1 MTQKDSRLR
10 NVFRCL
16 SLAFVLGLP
25 AVSAHAQASGSDA
38 PPPVHTWVDSN
49 GIDLISGAFFT
60 ADLQVSV
67 GDAGQGGLSRTF
79 FNGPGAFLPYGR
91 DSLTGTLNSSGGG
104 GAYTVSLGS
113 ESYEFALVGSNFVNF
128 SGDGSTLTKTDSQTY
143 TFVARDGTKALFNTT
158 WGDAGGLIAAN
169 VARVTQVFKPSGEVL
184 NYAYST
190 QTVQVSYAT
199 VTFVRPEAVTN
210 NFGYEI
216 KYLYSN
222 APTIAG
228 MGYIT
233 KVIALNTAVDF
244 CGQWDTTCTGL
255 TVAWPTINI
264 STNASTLVSTVTDN
278 LGRQT
283 TYPPFALANGT
294 QTLIRPSGE
303 TLTIKYDASYR
314 VISFSNG
321 TGTWLY
327 SYVTSGT
334 TQTTTATDPNGHT
347 RVVVVNTANS
357 TVTSDTDGVGNKTS
371 FAYDSMNRVQLI
383 TRQEGDTIGYTYD
396 ARGNVTQMV
405 NTGKDHTSTIST
417 SANFDATC
425 TYPAKCNQPNWTID
439 GRGNET
445 NYTYNT
451 TTGQVLSIVQPA
463 GANGLRPETD
473 LTYTNQYAWYKYL
486 DGGSVAQSPSA
497 VSLLTKISQCAT
509 AQTCAGTANAL
520 ESTFTYGLSGVANNL
535 LLTSTT
541 QGAGDGSLVATT
553 QLTYDSVSNLY
564 TVTDPL
570 LRATRYRFD
579 TVRQLVGVVGP
590 DPDGAG
596 PLHNRA
602 VRITYECDS
611 SIKSGCDGLVTKIEQ
626 GTVLS
631 EADSD
636 WPAFATLGQR
646 AITYDGIDRKSTDI
660 LSSGSTYI
668 AASQFSYDAANRLTC
683 QTQRMNPNAL
693 TSLPAA
699 CSLGTQGSAGPD
711 RITYLTYDNAN
722 KLLKTTVGYG
732 TSVQADAETRT
743 YGGDNEVLTRA
754 DAKGHLTTIL
764 HDTFNRI
771 YQVEFPT
778 PSNGTVSSTSDYEQ
792 YAYDN
797 NGNMTQ
803 DQRRDRTL
811 VNFGYDA
818 LNQLTSGYNGAT
830 YGYDNLGR
838 MTSAVVS
845 GISESFGYDAL
856 GRQTSEVGPLGTV
869 GRKFDAVGNLTRLTY
884 PDNYYVAYGYDAANE
899 FTTLTDS
906 NSTTLLQKV
915 YDNLG
920 RISNL
925 TRTSGPSES
934 RSYGPDLRL
943 SSQAYTFTDTSKNV
957 TYSYTYNLAGQP
969 LTMTPNSSVY
979 SNTTSPSATSYASDG
994 QNRYTTVGAHTM
1006 AYDGRSNLSNDGTNG
1021 AAFDGLNRITTVNS
1035 TNLSYDALDRLYA
1048 TVSGATNRLLYSGGQ
1063 ILAAYDGSGNLLNR
1077 YVPDLHLD
1085 QTLLWYSGS
1094 STAVSGASWLVT
1106 NAFGSVVA
1114 GAYSGTAAVSTY
1126 DAFGVS
1132 ASSGISP
1139 LNGDLGFKGM
1149 PSNGSLGI
1157 YYARARTYDAALG
1170 RFLQPDPAG
1179 YVDGLH
1185 LYSFVHNSPVN
1196 GADPLGLWDGTCA
1209 TFILPD
1215 PGPTSAG
1222 FPELDIPITST
1233 GYSPHTL
1240 CSGGGSDIGQATGG
1254 GSSTSPAQSPQ
1265 PFNLKNWLCM
1275 KGNALASGADLL
1287 GSASAKLEMGGVA
1300 IGIVGA
1306 VTAQPEVAGVGVAVA
1321 ATGGFGS
1328 IGAGALQFGAG
1339 LLQGFGGRGFGNS
1352 ISALATLGAS
1362 ATVGRFF
1369 AGPAVN
1375 GYRTVSQRT
1384 TDSFLQNS
1392 AITTGGIFDTL
1403 TSFLE
1408 QLGPQQVSC
1417 P

>member
-1 MTQKDSRLR
+1 
-10 NVFRCL
+10 
-16 SLAFVLGLP
+16 
-25 AVSAHAQASGSDA
+25 
-38 PPPVHTWVDSN
+38 
-49 GIDLISGAFFT
+49 
-60 ADLQVSV
+60 
-67 GDAGQGGLSRTF
+67 
-79 FNGPGAFLPYGR
+79 
-91 DSLTGTLNSSGGG
+91 
-104 GAYTVSLGS
+104 
-113 ESYEFALVGSNFVNF
+113 
-128 SGDGSTLTKTDSQTY
+128 
-143 TFVARDGTKALFNTT
+143 
-158 WGDAGGLIAAN
+158 
-169 VARVTQVFKPSGEVL
+169 
-184 NYAYST
+184 
-190 QTVQVSYAT
+190 
-199 VTFVRPEAVTN
+199 
-210 NFGYEI
+210 
-216 KYLYSN
+216 
-222 APTIAG
+222 
-228 MGYIT
+228 
-233 KVIALNTAVDF
+233 
-244 CGQWDTTCTGL
+244 
-255 TVAWPTINI
+255 
-264 STNASTLVSTVTDN
+264 
-278 LGRQT
+278 
-283 TYPPFALANGT
+283 
-294 QTLIRPSGE
+294 
-303 TLTIKYDASYR
+303 
-314 VISFSNG
+314 
-321 TGTWLY
+321 
-327 SYVTSGT
+327 
-334 TQTTTATDPNGHT
+334 
-347 RVVVVNTANS
+347 
-357 TVTSDTDGVGNKTS
+357 
-371 FAYDSMNRVQLI
+371 
-383 TRQEGDTIGYTYD
+383 
-396 ARGNVTQMV
+396 MV

-711 RITYLTYDNAN
+711 RITYLTYDN
-722 KLLKTTVGYG
+722 
-732 TSVQADAETRT
+732 
-743 YGGDNEVLTRA
+743 
-754 DAKGHLTTIL
+754 
-764 HDTFNRI
+764 
-771 YQVEFPT
+771 
-778 PSNGTVSSTSDYEQ
+778 
-792 YAYDN
+792 
-797 NGNMTQ
+797 
-803 DQRRDRTL
+803 
-811 VNFGYDA
+811 
-818 LNQLTSGYNGAT
+818 
-830 YGYDNLGR
+830 
-838 MTSAVVS
+838 
-845 GISESFGYDAL
+845 
-856 GRQTSEVGPLGTV
+856 
-869 GRKFDAVGNLTRLTY
+869 
-884 PDNYYVAYGYDAANE
+884 
-899 FTTLTDS
+899 
-906 NSTTLLQKV
+906 
-915 YDNLG
+915 
-920 RISNL
+920 
-925 TRTSGPSES
+925 
-934 RSYGPDLRL
+934 
-943 SSQAYTFTDTSKNV
+943 
-957 TYSYTYNLAGQP
+957 
-969 LTMTPNSSVY
+969 
-979 SNTTSPSATSYASDG
+979 
-994 QNRYTTVGAHTM
+994 
-1006 AYDGRSNLSNDGTNG
+1006 
-1021 AAFDGLNRITTVNS
+1021 
-1035 TNLSYDALDRLYA
+1035 
-1048 TVSGATNRLLYSGGQ
+1048 
-1063 ILAAYDGSGNLLNR
+1063 
-1077 YVPDLHLD
+1077 
-1085 QTLLWYSGS
+1085 
-1094 STAVSGASWLVT
+1094 
-1106 NAFGSVVA
+1106 
-1114 GAYSGTAAVSTY
+1114 
-1126 DAFGVS
+1126 
-1132 ASSGISP
+1132 
-1139 LNGDLGFKGM
+1139 
-1149 PSNGSLGI
+1149 
-1157 YYARARTYDAALG
+1157 
-1170 RFLQPDPAG
+1170 
-1179 YVDGLH
+1179 
-1185 LYSFVHNSPVN
+1185 SPVN